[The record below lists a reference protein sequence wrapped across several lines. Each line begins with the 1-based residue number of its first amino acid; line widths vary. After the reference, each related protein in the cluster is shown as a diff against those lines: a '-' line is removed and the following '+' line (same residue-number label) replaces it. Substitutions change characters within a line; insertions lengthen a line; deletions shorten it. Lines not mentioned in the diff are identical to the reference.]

1 MVRRRGS
8 WSSALVISTVF
19 INGCGLTRPDESAVV
34 HEESRPLS
42 TTSHTPFPMSHNQLE
57 NYVDECHHYDM
68 RTYSDLASRIKN
80 TGERL

>member
-1 MVRRRGS
+1 
-8 WSSALVISTVF
+8 
-19 INGCGLTRPDESAVV
+19 
-34 HEESRPLS
+34 
-42 TTSHTPFPMSHNQLE
+42 LE